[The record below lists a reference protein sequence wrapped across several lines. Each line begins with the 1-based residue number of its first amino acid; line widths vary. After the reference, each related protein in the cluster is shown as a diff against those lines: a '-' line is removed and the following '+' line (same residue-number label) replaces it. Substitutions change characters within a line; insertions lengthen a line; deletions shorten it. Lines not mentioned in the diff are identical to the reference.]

1 MSKLRRSQFVT
12 TLRNKSRITIVMS
25 KELIITEEFIMSKI
39 LLIRDQKV
47 MVDSDLATLYS
58 VTTKQLNQQVKRN
71 IKRFPTNFMFQLT
84 ENEKE
89 QLVANC
95 DHLNKLKFSSS
106 LPYVFTEHGTM
117 MLGNVLTSGRA
128 IEFSIKIVE
137 AFIKMR
143 EFLTN
148 NLSVKLEI
156 EDIKKKLINHD
167 KNIELVFNYLDEL
180 IDKKENAIERT
191 KIGYKK

>member
-1 MSKLRRSQFVT
+1 MGG
-12 TLRNKSRITIVMS
+12 
-25 KELIITEEFIMSKI
+25 ELIITEEFIMSKI

-47 MVDSDLATLYS
+47 MIDSDLATLYG

-71 IKRFPTNFMFQLT
+71 TKRFPSNFMFQLT
-84 ENEKE
+84 DIEKE
-89 QLVANC
+89 QVVANC
-95 DHLNKLKFSSS
+95 EHLNKLKFSST

-117 MLGNVLTSGRA
+117 MLGNVLSSDRA

-137 AFIKMR
+137 AFVKMR

-156 EDIKKKLINHD
+156 EEIKKKLINHD
-167 KNIELVFNYLDEL
+167 KNIELVFTYLDEMME
-180 IDKKENAIERT
+180 KQENKVERN

>member
-1 MSKLRRSQFVT
+1 
-12 TLRNKSRITIVMS
+12 
-25 KELIITEEFIMSKI
+25 
-39 LLIRDQKV
+39 
-47 MVDSDLATLYS
+47 LATLYG
-58 VTTKQLNQQVKRN
+58 VTTKRLNEQVKRN
-71 IKRFPTNFMFQLT
+71 IKRFPSNFMFQLT
-84 ENEKE
+84 ENEKTYV
-89 QLVANC
+89 VANC
-95 DHLNKLKFSSS
+95 DHLKKLKFSSS

-117 MLGNVLTSGRA
+117 MLGNVLSSDRA

-156 EDIKKKLINHD
+156 EEIKKKLMNHD
-167 KNIELVFNYLDEL
+167 KNIELVFNYLDEMMEKQ
-180 IDKKENAIERT
+180 DNKVERI

>member
-1 MSKLRRSQFVT
+1 M
-12 TLRNKSRITIVMS
+12 N

-47 MVDSDLATLYS
+47 MIDSDLATLYS

-71 IKRFPTNFMFQLT
+71 IKRFPSNFMFQLT
-84 ENEKE
+84 EIEKE
-89 QLVANC
+89 QVVANC
-95 DHLNKLKFSSS
+95 DHLNKLKFSST

-117 MLGNVLTSGRA
+117 MLGNVLSSDRA

-148 NLSVKLEI
+148 DLSVKLEI
-156 EDIKKKLINHD
+156 EEIKKKLINHD
-167 KNIELVFNYLDEL
+167 KNIELVFSYLDEMME
-180 IDKKENAIERT
+180 KHENKIERN
-191 KIGYKK
+191 KIGYKNNI

>member
-1 MSKLRRSQFVT
+1 MSQ
-12 TLRNKSRITIVMS
+12 
-25 KELIITEEFIMSKI
+25 ELIITEEFIMSKI

-47 MVDSDLATLYS
+47 MVDSDLAALYG

-71 IKRFPTNFMFQLT
+71 IKRFPSNFMFQLT
-84 ENEKE
+84 EIEKE
-89 QLVANC
+89 YVVANC
-95 DHLNKLKFSSS
+95 DHLKKLKFSSS

-117 MLGNVLTSGRA
+117 MLGNVLSSDRA

-148 NLSVKLEI
+148 NLNVKLEI
-156 EDIKKKLINHD
+156 EEIKKKLMNHD
-167 KNIELVFNYLDEL
+167 KNIELVFNYLDEMMEKQ
-180 IDKKENAIERT
+180 DNKVERI

>member
-1 MSKLRRSQFVT
+1 MSE
-12 TLRNKSRITIVMS
+12 
-25 KELIITEEFIMSKI
+25 ELIITEEFIMSKI
-39 LLIRDQKV
+39 LLIRNQKV

-71 IKRFPTNFMFQLT
+71 IKRFPSNFMFQLT
-84 ENEKE
+84 DIEKE
-89 QLVANC
+89 QVVANC
-95 DHLNKLKFSSS
+95 DHLNKLKFSST

-117 MLGNVLTSGRA
+117 MLGNVLSSDRA

-148 NLSVKLEI
+148 NLGVKLEI
-156 EDIKKKLINHD
+156 EEIKKKLINHD
-167 KNIELVFNYLDEL
+167 KNIELVFSYLDEMMEKQ
-180 IDKKENAIERT
+180 DNKVERI

>member
-1 MSKLRRSQFVT
+1 MSQ
-12 TLRNKSRITIVMS
+12 
-25 KELIITEEFIMSKI
+25 ELIITEEFIMSKI

-47 MVDSDLATLYS
+47 MVDSDLGALYG

-71 IKRFPTNFMFQLT
+71 IKRFPSNFMFQLT
-84 ENEKE
+84 EIEKE
-89 QLVANC
+89 YVVANC
-95 DHLNKLKFSSS
+95 DHLKKLKFSSS

-117 MLGNVLTSGRA
+117 MLGNVLSSDRA

-156 EDIKKKLINHD
+156 EEIKKKLMNHD
-167 KNIELVFNYLDEL
+167 KNIELVFNYLDEMMEKQ
-180 IDKKENAIERT
+180 DNKVERI

>member
-1 MSKLRRSQFVT
+1 MSE
-12 TLRNKSRITIVMS
+12 
-25 KELIITEEFIMSKI
+25 ELIITEEFIMSKI

-71 IKRFPTNFMFQLT
+71 IKRFPPNFMFQLT
-84 ENEKE
+84 EIEKE
-89 QLVANC
+89 QVVANC
-95 DHLNKLKFSSS
+95 DHLKKLKFSST

-117 MLGNVLTSGRA
+117 MLGNVLSSDRA

-143 EFLTN
+143 ELLTN

-156 EDIKKKLINHD
+156 EEIKKKLINHD
-167 KNIELVFNYLDEL
+167 KNIELVFSYLDEMMEKQ
-180 IDKKENAIERT
+180 DNKVERI